1 MPVEGQ
7 AATQEA
13 EDELVLTLQ
22 AAATANGN
30 GTPGD
35 LTGYGGAASVEV
47 IQTGTGAATLTLQG
61 SFDGV
66 NWYAVGF
73 AQVDGV
79 ATLARSVSAI
89 GVTAAPFA
97 HVYSL
102 LDTYNLYRAVIS
114 ATAGAI
120 ALTATLRGIPV

>member
-7 AATQEA
+7 ATTQEA

-30 GTPGD
+30 GTAGD
-35 LTGYGGAASVEV
+35 LTGYGGAAAVEV
-47 IQTGTGAATLTLQG
+47 TQTGTGTATLTLQG

-66 NWYAVGF
+66 NWYAVGW
-73 AQVDGV
+73 AQVDGA
-79 ATLARSVSAI
+79 ATLARSVSTISA
-89 GVTAAPFA
+89 TAAPFA

-120 ALTATLRGIPV
+120 ALTATLRGIPL